1 VKSIRLT
8 DNADEIEGK
17 IEGSLVVLESASLK
31 MREGDGKIV
40 LRALT

>member
-8 DNADEIEGK
+8 DNADE